1 MARRTRVG
9 GRAAAWTLLAL
20 LLASAVAG
28 TQQQQE
34 PQQSQQLQ
42 GSQQQQQQEQ
52 RQYGARDGA
61 REGCVP
67 GPRGTCS
74 TPGASAA
81 GAPRRESL
89 TRVLGERARAVT
101 AARAAQAE
109 RERALREAYSARVE
123 RSGDDGQLR
132 IARPGVPPEVLASAG
147 KRDWSAPDAADMS
160 ADALAAHLA
169 AVGSA
174 ADGPADTAEFS
185 REAEKSVSYAE
196 MHAGVRGYEVPN
208 EQHRRLL
215 RDVAVDAVG
224 TITDAEL
231 SSSLLGCM
239 MCEGVTAALQVE
251 VSAPARPC
259 AHPQMLSSVLDRTLT
274 PAHGRRA
281 PPQAYKQMRARPDG
295 ASMRADARYEV
306 VSSDIAWSN
315 ACLSLQDYVVLA
327 GGDAEGAGGF
337 AVRHME
343 EHQEVRVSAGGRAGA
358 TVR

>member
-109 RERALREAYSARVE
+109 RERALREANSARVE

-132 IARPGVPPEVLASAG
+132 IARPGVPPEVLVSAS

>member
-1 MARRTRVG
+1 MAQRTRVG

-20 LLASAVAG
+20 LLAGAVAG

-42 GSQQQQQQEQ
+42 GSQQQQQQQ
-52 RQYGARDGA
+52 QYGARGGV

-109 RERALREAYSARVE
+109 RERALREANSARVE

-185 REAEKSVSYAE
+185 REAERSVSYAE
-196 MHAGVRGYEVPN
+196 MHAGVRGYEIPN

-215 RDVAVDAVG
+215 RDVTVDAVG

-231 SSSLLGCM
+231 SSPLLGCM

-259 AHPQMLSSVLDRTLT
+259 AHPQMLSSAHDRTLT

-281 PPQAYKQMRARPDG
+281 PPSGVQ
-295 ASMRADARYEV
+295 ADACAPRRCI
-306 VSSDIAWSN
+306 D
-315 ACLSLQDYVVLA
+315 A
-327 GGDAEGAGGF
+327 GRCAL
-337 AVRHME
+337 
-343 EHQEVRVSAGGRAGA
+343 
-358 TVR
+358 

>member
-9 GRAAAWTLLAL
+9 GRVAAWTLLAL
-20 LLASAVAG
+20 LLAGAVAG

-42 GSQQQQQQEQ
+42 RSQQQQQQQ
-52 RQYGARDGA
+52 QQQYGARGGV

-109 RERALREAYSARVE
+109 RERALREANSARVE
-123 RSGDDGQLR
+123 SSGDDGQLR

-185 REAEKSVSYAE
+185 REAERSVSYAE

-231 SSSLLGCM
+231 SSPLLGCM

-259 AHPQMLSSVLDRTLT
+259 AHPQMLSSALDRTLT

-281 PPQAYKQMRARPDG
+281 PPSGVQ
-295 ASMRADARYEV
+295 ADACAPRRCI
-306 VSSDIAWSN
+306 D
-315 ACLSLQDYVVLA
+315 A
-327 GGDAEGAGGF
+327 GRCAL
-337 AVRHME
+337 
-343 EHQEVRVSAGGRAGA
+343 
-358 TVR
+358 